1 MSKTKR
7 SIYDNFLNIAVYVLV
22 IFGYI
27 MVISAHSAVFVK
39 FGAPKFAFE
48 IAKITFYILIGFVVM
63 IWFRKRFSI
72 KMFFN
77 YKMIITLVIG
87 LLMIATLL
95 YPEVNGSKRWI
106 RLGSITIQP
115 IEFFK
120 LYFIIMLSYHFYY
133 WRNKKATALRVLA
146 GPIAAMFGIAVFVF
160 FLQGD
165 LGSTLILFMI
175 GLIIFFAVP
184 GKRYYNAKVITG
196 VLIIIMLILFYTL
209 GPKFSEYIYSLPA
222 TSSLKIRLLR
232 IAVLF
237 DPLKDVLEYGF
248 QLTQSLT
255 AMSSA
260 GFIGL
265 NLGNSEVKHI
275 LPEPYN
281 DAIIAV
287 IAEETGLIG
296 LALLFILF
304 FLIIKRIFSYSIIAR
319 KNLLHSLV
327 LIGLAS
333 YFMVQF
339 FVNVGGMIGL
349 IPMTGVTLP
358 FVSSGGSSTITS
370 FIAIGIAQSII
381 KRYRNVKSRA

>member
-1 MSKTKR
+1 MGKAKKN
-7 SIYDNFLNIAVYVLV
+7 IYDNFLNIVVYILV

-39 FGAPKFAFE
+39 FGAQTFAFE
-48 IAKITFYILIGFVVM
+48 IGKITVYILIGILCMFWV
-63 IWFRKRFSI
+63 RGNFSI
-72 KMFFN
+72 KLFFN
-77 YKMIITLVIG
+77 HKMAITLAIG
-87 LLMIATLL
+87 LMMVATLL

-106 RLGSITIQP
+106 RLPLITIQP

-133 WRNKKATALRVLA
+133 WKDKKATAIRVLA
-146 GPIAAMFGIAVFVF
+146 GPIAAMFVIAVFVF
-160 FLQGD
+160 YLQGD
-165 LGSTLILFMI
+165 LGSTLILYMI

-184 GKRYYNAKVITG
+184 GKRYHNAKLITG
-196 VLIIIMLILFYTL
+196 VIIIIMLVLFYTL
-209 GPKFSEYIYSLPA
+209 GPKFSDYIYNLPP

-255 AMSSA
+255 AMTSA

-381 KRYRNVKSRA
+381 KRYRNVKSRT